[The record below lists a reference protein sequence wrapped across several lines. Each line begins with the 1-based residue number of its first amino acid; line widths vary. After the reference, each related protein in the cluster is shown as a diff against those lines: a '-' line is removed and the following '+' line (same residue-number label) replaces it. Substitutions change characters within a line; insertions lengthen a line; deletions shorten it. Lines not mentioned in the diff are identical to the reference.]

1 MSIFVAIHRSLWLSF
16 RRLPLWVQLWMAA
29 VLLPANLL
37 SLFLLQYPGSRM
49 VAIAAVLVL
58 GSNMLLMYGCA
69 GFTRLM
75 ALPHLLVWGPLQV
88 MLPIYLMASTPTAVE
103 VMYVCLVLAV
113 NGISLCFDALD
124 SWHWLQGE
132 RQVF

>member
-1 MSIFVAIHRSLWLSF
+1 
-16 RRLPLWVQLWMAA
+16 
-29 VLLPANLL
+29 
-37 SLFLLQYPGSRM
+37 M
-49 VAIAAVLVL
+49 VAIAAALAL
-58 GSNMLLMYGCA
+58 GSNMLLMYGYV

-75 ALPHLLVWGPLQV
+75 ALPHLLVWGPLEV
-88 MLPIYLMASTPTAVE
+88 MLLMYLMASTPTAGE
-103 VMYVCLVLAV
+103 ILYLCLVLAV